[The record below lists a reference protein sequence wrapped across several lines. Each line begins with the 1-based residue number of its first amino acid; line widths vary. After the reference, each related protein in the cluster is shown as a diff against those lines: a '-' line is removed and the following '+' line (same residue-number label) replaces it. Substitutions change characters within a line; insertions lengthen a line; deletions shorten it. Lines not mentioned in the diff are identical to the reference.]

1 MALPSDSGAEQ
12 SGDPDGPLGW
22 GVIGA
27 STIGSEYVVPAI
39 AANPDSAPV
48 ALLSRSEERGRAY
61 AEANGIPVTYT
72 AVDAFLA
79 DPAID
84 VVYVGTTNERHAEL
98 TMAAAEAGK
107 HVLCEKPL
115 AMTLEEAIA
124 MRDACQSAKV
134 VLGTNHHIRNAGTVR
149 AVRDL
154 IRKGAVGRVLSGRI
168 FHAGYLPEGLQTWRL
183 HDERAG
189 AGVIVDETVHDVD
202 TLRFV
207 LDDEVVEVVAISGQ
221 LGLSSGM
228 IEDEVVGAMRFGRG
242 ALVAFHDG
250 YTPRYARTGLE
261 VHGEEGSIIALDV
274 MSQEPDGTVTL
285 RREGG
290 VEEIDPG
297 AGEDLYVRAVRLF
310 NEAVRGRGTPAA
322 TAEDGIR
329 SLAAA
334 LAVVEA
340 GRSGRCQ
347 TVPEPD

>member
-1 MALPSDSGAEQ
+1 MALPSDSDTGQ
-12 SGDPDGPLGW
+12 TGGPDGPLGW

-48 ALLSRSEERGRAY
+48 AVLSRSEDRGRAY
-61 AEANGIPVTYT
+61 AEANGIPATYT
-72 AVDAFLA
+72 TVDGFLG

-98 TMAAAEAGK
+98 TLAAAEAGK

-124 MRDACQSAKV
+124 MRDACRSAKV
-134 VLGTNHHIRNAGTVR
+134 VLGTNHHIRNAATIR

-154 IRKGAVGRVLSGRI
+154 IRRGAAGRVLSGRI
-168 FHAGYLPEGLQTWRL
+168 FHAGYLPESIQTWRL
-183 HDERAG
+183 HDQQAG

-221 LGLSSGM
+221 LGLASGG
-228 IEDEVVGAMRFGRG
+228 IEDEVVGAMRFGKG
-242 ALVAFHDG
+242 ALIAFHDG

-261 VHGEEGSIIALDV
+261 IHGEEGSIIGLDV
-274 MSQEPDGTVTL
+274 MSQEPQGTVTL

-290 VEEIDPG
+290 LEEIDPG
-297 AGEDLYVRAVRLF
+297 PREDLYVRAVRLF
-310 NEAVRGRGTPAA
+310 NEAARGQGTPAA
-322 TAEDGIR
+322 TADDGIR

-340 GRSGRCQ
+340 ARTGRSQ
-347 TVPEPD
+347 AVPGPD